1 MVIKKGDFVELDF
14 VGRIKETNQIFD
26 LTDEGLAKKEN
37 IHNPKLTY
45 GPKIICVG
53 EGQLVKGI
61 DTFLEGKDLKTY
73 TVHLA
78 PEQAFGKKDARLL
91 KLVPLSTFKKQK
103 IQPFPGLQLNI
114 DNHLGI
120 VRTVSGGRII
130 VDFNHPLAGRNIV
143 YELTV
148 KRQVKDT
155 QEQLQHYLN
164 NLFSKEVNCKVEKD
178 KATITMTVPEHLQK
192 PLKDQV
198 QKIIPVLKEI
208 TLVEE
213 KTEKPKTTTQA

>member
-1 MVIKKGDFVELDF
+1 MTIQKGDFVELDF

-26 LTDEGLAKKEN
+26 LTDEKLAKKEN
-37 IHNPKLTY
+37 IHDPKQTY

-53 EGQLVKGI
+53 EQQLVKGI
-61 DTFLEGKDLKTY
+61 DKFLIGKELKTY
-73 TVHLA
+73 TIDVT
-78 PEQAFGKKDARLL
+78 PEQGFGKKDARLL
-91 KLVPLSTFKKQK
+91 KLVPLSTFKKEK

-130 VDFNHPLAGRNIV
+130 VDFNHPLAGRNLI
-143 YELTV
+143 YELTI

-164 NLFSKEVNCKVEKD
+164 NLFNKEVKCKVEKD

-192 PLKDQV
+192 PLKEQV
-198 QKIIPVLKEI
+198 QKVIPALKEI
-208 TLVEE
+208 TLEEE
-213 KTEKPKTTTQA
+213 KATKPKTTTQA